1 MKKLF
6 ILQVTACGFTYLLGA
21 SFGLKLW
28 QILIFAWV
36 PIFVAGYIWFW
47 WFRNVFFY
55 RDPERHIPEGENLI
69 LSPADGR
76 VMYLCPVKAGEVV
89 SEKNGRKISIRELAK
104 TEVEGSHGWL
114 LGIYMT
120 PFDVHFTRAPIDGE
134 IRTLQYHRT
143 GANLPMVD
151 MLEYVKFTLFRK
163 AVNLF
168 AAPFHLENERM
179 TMQIRN
185 GKTVCFLILI
195 ADQFVNK
202 ISCFFQEGQK
212 VKKGDKISF
221 IERGSQTDLFI
232 PQERIS
238 FNVRPGDQVYAGK
251 TIVATLDHSIE
262 NGEHPRSLGGIEEL
276 NSKT

>member
-6 ILQVTACGFTYLLGA
+6 VLQVTACGFAYLLGA
-21 SFGLKLW
+21 FFRFEFW
-28 QILIFAWV
+28 QIVLFAWV
-36 PIFVAGYIWFW
+36 PISVAGYIWFW
-47 WFRNVFFY
+47 WFRNVFFF
-55 RDPERHIPEGENLI
+55 RDPERNIPEGENLL

-89 SEKNGRKISIRELAK
+89 SEKNGRKITIAELAK
-104 TEVEGSHGWL
+104 TEVEGLHGWL

-120 PFDVHFTRAPIDGE
+120 PFDVHFNRAPIDGE
-134 IRTLQYHRT
+134 IRTLHYHRT

-151 MLEYVKFTLFRK
+151 LLEYFKFTLFRK

-168 AAPFHLENERM
+168 AAPFHLENERL
-179 TMQIRN
+179 TMEIRN
-185 GKTVCFLILI
+185 GKAVCFLILI

-202 ISCFFQEGQK
+202 ISWFFQEGQTI
-212 VKKGDKISF
+212 KKGDKISF
-221 IERGSQTDLFI
+221 IERGSQTDMFI

-251 TIVATLDHSIE
+251 TIVATLADLAE
-262 NGEHPRSLGGIEEL
+262 DRSFRAHDDNAKLSTKI
-276 NSKT
+276 